1 MQQQVLSI
9 TQINEYIRG
18 KMDEDR
24 LLLQLAVRGEI
35 SNYKMYP
42 SGHHY
47 FSLKDPTGAI
57 RCVMFKGQALRLR
70 FRPENGMKVLVTG
83 RVSVFPRDGAY
94 QLYCD
99 TMPPEGAG
107 DLALAFEQLKEQL
120 YKEDPNGKKTLRD
133 CINEG
138 GYSKLLA
145 GPNKK
150 RSMTGFRELLDR
162 AEEKGIFRPQKV
174 AYLREK
180 LNLPKVDGLQGT
192 LELLETDEAKNTED
206 K

>member
-1 MQQQVLSI
+1 
-9 TQINEYIRG
+9 
-18 KMDEDR
+18 MDEYFVPFYAVVRR
-24 LLLQLAVRGEI
+24 LGELNI
-35 SNYKMYP
+35 M
-42 SGHHY
+42 
-47 FSLKDPTGAI
+47 TGKTCRYI
-57 RCVMFKGQALRLR
+57 
-70 FRPENGMKVLVTG
+70 E
-83 RVSVFPRDGAY
+83 
-94 QLYCD
+94 
-99 TMPPEGAG
+99 
-107 DLALAFEQLKEQL
+107 EQL

-192 LELLETDEAKNTED
+192 LELLEMDEAKNTED